1 MKYELILII
10 GSVFVILYA
19 CSNNV
24 NRQNNKELSKISLL
38 TKQIKSSSG
47 EILKLNTFLYDSCLI
62 KESSTIK
69 NAVKKQRLLF
79 IKNGVQISI
88 SDNPINNT
96 VFTTTNC
103 ADSLKVL
110 ECVIYEIGFLKGNR
124 GNLFC
129 VKGIGLCNACP
140 ELFAFYNM
148 SGECIW
154 FNYSNQYKV
163 FNSFGNFSEVCSH
176 NGIDS
181 TAWLNGKYKKVD
193 IGL

>member
-1 MKYELILII
+1 MKHRLILII

-19 CSNNV
+19 CSNDDNS
-24 NRQNNKELSKISLL
+24 QKNKELNNNNLL
-38 TKQIKSSSG
+38 TKQIKSSTG

-69 NAVKKQRLLF
+69 NAVKKQSLLF
-79 IKNGVQISI
+79 IKNGAQISI
-88 SDNPINNT
+88 SDNPVDNT
-96 VFTTTNC
+96 VFRTTNC

-110 ECVIYEIGFLKGNR
+110 ECVIYEIGFIEGSR

-129 VKGIGLCNACP
+129 VKGVGLCNACP

-163 FNSFGNFSEVCSH
+163 FNSFGNFSEVCSR